1 MNLSSKLT
9 ILLTPLLLLGCQA
22 SKPADVPPVTIS
34 FDHNNINQE
43 YKMNVTI
50 EDPRTYS
57 VVMNYYLENP
67 DENKSF
73 SNSNFS
79 DEKTQINV
87 EDYGIKNFENGTHG
101 VSALYQVKIYDLHKE
116 KYIMDE
122 IITNPRTSPT
132 YMGSYASLVSL
143 PLSKGR
149 YIICVTYLQGAP
161 ELSNAYTTL
170 EFSRAHHGK

>member
-1 MNLSSKLT
+1 MKLFSRLSV
-9 ILLTPLLLLGCQA
+9 LLTTLLLSGCQTP
-22 SKPADVPPVTIS
+22 KPVDVPPVTIA

-73 SNSNFS
+73 SNGSFS
-79 DEKTQINV
+79 DDKTQINV
-87 EDYGIKNFENGTHG
+87 EDYGIENFENGTHG